1 MPLLRKQDTIQAKVC
16 YNKGKGKVK
25 MAEISKETEQK
36 IAQLQMHEQ
45 SLQNILM
52 QKQQFQAQLIETES
66 ALKELEATK
75 EAYKI
80 VGNIMVASKKED
92 LKKDL
97 ESKKE
102 TVTLRI
108 KMLEKQENQIKEKAK
123 KIQEEVSKKI
133 KE

>member
-1 MPLLRKQDTIQAKVC
+1 
-16 YNKGKGKVK
+16 
-25 MAEISKETEQK
+25 MAELSKETEQE
-36 IAQLQMHEQ
+36 IAQLQLYEQ

-52 QKQQFQAQLIETES
+52 QKQQFQSQSLEIDS

-102 TVTLRI
+102 TIALRI
-108 KMLEKQENQIKEKAK
+108 KTMEKQENQIREKAK
-123 KIQEEVSKKI
+123 KLQEEVSKKI
-133 KE
+133 KQ

>member
-1 MPLLRKQDTIQAKVC
+1 MDEL
-16 YNKGKGKVK
+16 
-25 MAEISKETEQK
+25 SKETEQE
-36 IAQLQMHEQ
+36 IAQLQLYEQ

-52 QKQQFQAQLIETES
+52 QKHQFQSQSIEIES
-66 ALKELEATK
+66 ALKELESTK

-92 LKKDL
+92 LKSEL

-102 TVTLRI
+102 TTNLRI
-108 KMLEKQENQIKEKAK
+108 KTLEKQENQIREKAK
-123 KIQEEVSKKI
+123 KLQEEVSKKI

>member
-1 MPLLRKQDTIQAKVC
+1 
-16 YNKGKGKVK
+16 
-25 MAEISKETEQK
+25 MAELSKETEQE
-36 IAQLQMHEQ
+36 IAQLQLYEQ
-45 SLQNILM
+45 SLQSILM
-52 QKQQFQAQLIETES
+52 QKQQFQSQSLEIDS

-102 TVTLRI
+102 TSNLRI
-108 KMLEKQENQIKEKAK
+108 KTLEKQENQIREKAK
-123 KIQEEVSKKI
+123 KLQEEVSKKI
-133 KE
+133 KG

>member
-1 MPLLRKQDTIQAKVC
+1 
-16 YNKGKGKVK
+16 
-25 MAEISKETEQK
+25 MAELSKETEQK
-36 IAQLQMHEQ
+36 IAQLQLYEQ

-52 QKQQFQAQLIETES
+52 QKQQFQSQSVEIES
-66 ALKELEATK
+66 ALKELETTK

-80 VGNIMVASKKED
+80 VGNIMVAAKKED

-102 TVTLRI
+102 TINLRI
-108 KMLEKQENQIKEKAK
+108 KTMEKQENQIREKAK
-123 KIQEEVSKKI
+123 KLQEEVSKKI

>member
-1 MPLLRKQDTIQAKVC
+1 
-16 YNKGKGKVK
+16 

-45 SLQNILM
+45 SLQNILI

-80 VGNIMVASKKED
+80 IGNIMVASKKED

>member
-1 MPLLRKQDTIQAKVC
+1 
-16 YNKGKGKVK
+16 
-25 MAEISKETEQK
+25 MAELSKETEQK
-36 IAQLQMHEQ
+36 IAQLQLYEQ
-45 SLQNILM
+45 SLQNILI
-52 QKQQFQAQLIETES
+52 QKQQFQSQSLEIDS

-102 TVTLRI
+102 T
-108 KMLEKQENQIKEKAK
+108 KMPLLFCP
-123 KIQEEVSKKI
+123 
-133 KE
+133 

>member
-1 MPLLRKQDTIQAKVC
+1 
-16 YNKGKGKVK
+16 
-25 MAEISKETEQK
+25 MAELSKETEQK
-36 IAQLQMHEQ
+36 IAQLQLYEQ
-45 SLQNILM
+45 SLQNILI
-52 QKQQFQAQLIETES
+52 QKQQFQSQSVEIES

-92 LKKDL
+92 LKKEL
-97 ESKKE
+97 EGKKE
-102 TVTLRI
+102 TIALRI
-108 KMLEKQENQIKEKAK
+108 KTLEKQENQVREKAK

>member
-1 MPLLRKQDTIQAKVC
+1 
-16 YNKGKGKVK
+16 
-25 MAEISKETEQK
+25 MAELSKETEQE
-36 IAQLQMHEQ
+36 IAQLQLYEQ

-52 QKQQFQAQLIETES
+52 QKQQFQSQALEIES

-102 TVTLRI
+102 TSNLRI
-108 KMLEKQENQIKEKAK
+108 KTLEKQENQIREKAK
-123 KIQEEVSKKI
+123 KLQEEVSKKI
-133 KE
+133 KG

>member
-1 MPLLRKQDTIQAKVC
+1 
-16 YNKGKGKVK
+16 
-25 MAEISKETEQK
+25 MADISKDTEQK
-36 IAQLQMHEQ
+36 IAQLQLYEQ

-52 QKQQFQAQLIETES
+52 QKQQFQSQSLEIES
-66 ALKELEATK
+66 ALKELETTK

-97 ESKKE
+97 QSKKE
-102 TVTLRI
+102 TMALRI
-108 KMLEKQENQIKEKAK
+108 KTLEKQEKQIRDKAK
-123 KIQEEVSKKI
+123 KLQEEVSKKI

>member
-1 MPLLRKQDTIQAKVC
+1 
-16 YNKGKGKVK
+16 

-36 IAQLQMHEQ
+36 IAQLQLYEQ

-52 QKQQFQAQLIETES
+52 QKQQFQSQLVEIES

-80 VGNIMVASKKED
+80 VGNIMVNAKKEE

-97 ESKKE
+97 DGKKE
-102 TVTLRI
+102 TINLRI
-108 KMLEKQENQIKEKAK
+108 KTMEKQENEIREKTK